1 MFNFALLVN
10 WTNCPLYTFYF
21 AVLGQPAK
29 KLHYSTSS
37 QLGELKRQIKRDREN
52 KHHTLKEEEG
62 GGCIGAAL
70 GPGAAWLG
78 RGDRKPSH
86 SHAFRPSLGINS
98 SKLDCKRGIIL
109 LLIADADACM
119 HALC

>member
-1 MFNFALLVN
+1 MGWVG
-10 WTNCPLYTFYF
+10 
-21 AVLGQPAK
+21 V
-29 KLHYSTSS
+29 
-37 QLGELKRQIKRDREN
+37 
-52 KHHTLKEEEG
+52 
-62 GGCIGAAL
+62 AL

-119 HALC
+119 HVCTLLTMTPLTSPFLLFPGENN